1 MSEEARNFSEA
12 RRLLIEQP
20 IATPGIFTLAGI
32 DPRETAVIER
42 TEREARVR
50 DGAQVAANHWEAAAG
65 TDTLAAKTAAD
76 GHA

>member
-1 MSEEARNFSEA
+1 M
-12 RRLLIEQP
+12 LIEQP

-50 DGAQVAANHWEAAAG
+50 DGAQRRRQPLGSGW
-65 TDTLAAKTAAD
+65 LARSRSRRRTAQD
-76 GHA
+76 GPA